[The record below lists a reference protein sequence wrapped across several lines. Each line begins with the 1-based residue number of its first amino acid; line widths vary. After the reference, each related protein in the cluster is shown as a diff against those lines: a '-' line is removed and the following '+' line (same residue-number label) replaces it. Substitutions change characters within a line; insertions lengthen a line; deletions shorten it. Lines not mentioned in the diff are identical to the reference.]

1 MFSKNLL
8 DGLCL
13 SQVNGFFE
21 ISQMDVAG
29 PWQFS
34 FSDPA
39 TPIMEG
45 IISFHNDLM
54 FFIVAI
60 TIFVLWMIIRC
71 IAIFIDNSENT
82 ALDWEAQ
89 PGFLGNLVRN
99 SNARLLN
106 GNELVASTREALNS
120 SQVYA
125 TGINHHTPI
134 EIAWTITPAIILM
147 FIAVPSF
154 ALLYSIEEF
163 VEPSLTVKCTGHQW
177 YWCYEYSNY
186 KNGNIAEHIEGHKFE
201 SYMVPTA
208 DLDTGELRLLE
219 VDQRLVLPTNSHI
232 QVTVTAADVLHSW
245 SVPALGIKVDACPG
259 RLNQTSI
266 FIKRSGLFY
275 GQCSEICG
283 ENHGFMPIAVRS
295 TGINEFLQARFIV
308 SMIDM
313 LEAGELPY

>member
-8 DGLCL
+8 DGLCV
-13 SQVNGFFE
+13 SQVNNFIE
-21 ISQMDVAG
+21 IGQMDVTG
-29 PWQFS
+29 PWQYS

-45 IISFHNDLM
+45 IIHFHNDLM

-60 TIFVLWMIIRC
+60 TIFVLWMLLRC
-71 IAIFIDNSENT
+71 IMIFYVPTIDEI
-82 ALDWEAQ
+82 LDWKNQ
-89 PGFLGNLVRN
+89 SGFLGTLSKNSKVRIVN
-99 SNARLLN
+99 DLN
-106 GNELVASTREALNS
+106 ISTKEALNQT
-120 SQVYA
+120 QVY
-125 TGINHHTPI
+125 TSGINHHTPI
-134 EIAWTITPAIILM
+134 EIAWTVTPAVILM

-177 YWCYEYSNY
+177 YWCYEYSNC
-186 KNGNIAEHIEGHKFE
+186 KNSDLAEHIDGKKFE

-208 DLDTGELRLLE
+208 DLEDGHLRLLE
-219 VDQRLVLPTNSHI
+219 VDSRLLLPTNSHI

-245 SVPALGIKVDACPG
+245 AVPALGIKVDACPG

-266 FIKRSGLFY
+266 FIKRPGLFF

-295 TGINEFLQARFIV
+295 ADINRFLQAQFIN
-308 SMIDM
+308 SMLDV
-313 LEAGELPY
+313 LESEELPY